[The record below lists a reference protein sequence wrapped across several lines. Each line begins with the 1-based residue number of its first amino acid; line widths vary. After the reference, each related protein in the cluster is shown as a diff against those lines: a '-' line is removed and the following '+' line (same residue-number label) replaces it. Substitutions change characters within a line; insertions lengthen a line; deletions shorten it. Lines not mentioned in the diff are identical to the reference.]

1 MRKNFWSAMDASG
14 AVSNA
19 VPSERR
25 PSVWVCADAAAV
37 AREAAR
43 RIVELYRGFIA
54 SHGEFSVALAG
65 GKTPRLLYGLLG
77 SDEFREQLDWARV
90 HLFWA
95 DERPVPPDHPESN
108 YGMVAQEWLARVP
121 LPAGNVHRM
130 QGELPSL
137 GQAAQVYEE
146 LLRAILPLDACG
158 FPRFHLILLGLGAD
172 GHTASLFPGTGKT
185 ANTTRWVTTPQVEQL
200 GTRRM
205 TLTLPVI
212 NAAHHVMFLVTG
224 GGKASVLRRVL
235 DGDEQPALPAQL
247 VRPSNGSRIFLV
259 DSAAAMELEG
269 R

>member
-1 MRKNFWSAMDASG
+1 MRKNFWSAMDATG
-14 AVSNA
+14 AISNV
-19 VPSERR
+19 VPAERR
-25 PSVWVCADAAAV
+25 PGVWVCADAAAV

-77 SDEFREQLDWARV
+77 SGEFREHFDWTRV

-95 DERPVPPDHPESN
+95 DERPVPPHHAESN
-108 YGMVAQEWLARVP
+108 YGMVEQEWLARVP
-121 LPAGNVHRM
+121 LPPENVHRM
-130 QGELPSL
+130 QGEWPSL

-146 LLRAILPLDACG
+146 LLRARLPLDTRG

-172 GHTASLFPGTGKT
+172 GHTASLFPGTVNT

-224 GGKASVLRRVL
+224 GEKAPALRRVL
-235 DGDEQPALPAQL
+235 EGDEQPALPARL
-247 VRPSNGSRIFLV
+247 VRPSSGSRIFLV
-259 DSAAAMELEG
+259 DAAAATELEG
-269 R
+269 Q